1 MNIFSRG
8 ALKAAHRVDL
18 DGAFGSRDPKICST
32 FGLDS
37 IYLNFLIKGG
47 GGIKLKAYGSGQ
59 KEG

>member
-1 MNIFSRG
+1 MEPLG
-8 ALKAAHRVDL
+8 LETLKYV
-18 DGAFGSRDPKICST
+18 ST
-32 FGLDS
+32 FELDS